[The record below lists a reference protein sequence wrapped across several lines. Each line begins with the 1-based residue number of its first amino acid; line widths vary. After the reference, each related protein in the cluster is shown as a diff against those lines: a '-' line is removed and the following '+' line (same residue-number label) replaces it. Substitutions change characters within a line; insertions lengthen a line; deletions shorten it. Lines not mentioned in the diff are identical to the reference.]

1 MDESISTGSAKS
13 RPELPAG
20 WSLDVS
26 ADYETLSRQAAGFIL
41 GAIRRKPESLLCLP
55 TGSSPAR
62 VYELLAAEHRQDP
75 SAFAA
80 VRIIK
85 LDEWG
90 GLAMDDPA
98 SCETALQ
105 KQILQPLGIA
115 PERYFAWHSQPKDPA
130 AECSRVAAWLALHGP
145 IDLCLLGIGING
157 HLGLNEPDEALL
169 PGPHVAQLTPESL
182 QHGMLRE
189 ARTPP
194 RFGLTLGLADL
205 LQSRRVVLLASGLAK
220 AVPMQRFFWREIFTD
235 CPASLLWLHP
245 RVSVFC
251 DEPASSRIPAFP

>member
-1 MDESISTGSAKS
+1 MDEPISAGSARS
-13 RPELPAG
+13 RPELPVG

-26 ADYETLSRQAAGFIL
+26 ADYETLSRRAAGFIRD
-41 GAIRRKPESLLCLP
+41 AIRRKPDSLLCLP

-62 VYELLAAEHRQDP
+62 VYEFLVEEHRQHP
-75 SAFAA
+75 STFAE
-80 VRIIK
+80 VRVIK

-98 SCETALQ
+98 SCESALR
-105 KQILQPLGIA
+105 KQILDPLGIG
-115 PERYFAWHSQPKDPA
+115 PERYFAWRSQPVDSA
-130 AECSRVAAWLALHGP
+130 AECSRVAAWLARHGP

-157 HLGLNEPDEALL
+157 HLGLNEPDEALH

-189 ARTPP
+189 ARTRPL
-194 RFGLTLGLADL
+194 FGLTLGLADL
-205 LQSRRVVLLASGLAK
+205 LQSHQVVLLASGLAK